1 MFMKSKSNKFNF
13 NNKLQTPKNLSLSN

>member
-1 MFMKSKSNKFNF
+1 MKSKSNKFNF